1 MTTINLVIHH
11 AQGTWWAES
20 PDLEGFTVV
29 AASLA
34 ELRVTAREAVTFHLD
49 ADHPIDVRESLSND
63 AAIDVGP
70 NTSETGTHG

>member
-11 AQGTWWAES
+11 DEGTWWAES

-29 AASLA
+29 AASLS
-34 ELRVTAREAVTFHLD
+34 ELRFTVRDAVAFHFD
-49 ADHPIDVRESLSND
+49 SDDPVDVCEFITDDS
-63 AAIDVGP
+63 AIDVGP

>member
-11 AQGTWWAES
+11 DEGTWWAES

-34 ELRVTAREAVTFHLD
+34 ELRVTARDAVTFHLD
-49 ADHPIDVRESLSND
+49 ADHPIDVRESLSDD
-63 AAIDVGP
+63 AATDVGR
-70 NTSETGTHG
+70 NSAETGTHG